1 MNTSFSLVCVSAI
14 LLMMIGLVFA
24 HPLLVLFGAS
34 DTSMIYAY
42 PYMMIYLTG
51 TLPSMIAIGMNPF
64 INAQGYSLI
73 GMLSVAI
80 GALTNLILD
89 PVFIFLF
96 GLGVRG
102 AAIATVLSQCL
113 SAMFVLFFLMKKAEL
128 KVRFLHRDEL
138 ADCRGYA
145 QNIVSLGT
153 SGFIMQLTN
162 SLVTIC
168 CNNVLSVVG
177 GGGKTSLIFRMME
190 ELTAAGKKVL
200 ITTTTHMAYEPDRP
214 FAEDGD
220 MISIKQNLEEYGY
233 TIAASLDREKH
244 KIGALSE
251 EKLKEIKV
259 LADVI
264 LIEADGAKR
273 LPLKVPEEWEP
284 VIPELVDLLIGVVGM
299 DALGEPIQKT
309 CHRVEKVAKFLGKG
323 IEETVTEDDIVEIA
337 VSRDGL
343 RKCVD
348 EREYRV
354 LLNKADIPGKAEAA
368 ERIAGKLEQQRVHVV
383 WGSLQKEYY
392 NSCDFARE
400 KITLVMLAAGNSRRF
415 GSNKLL
421 YEIDGMPMYL
431 RTLAKLQKAA
441 SELGDCEIIVVT
453 QYEEIAA
460 KANTL
465 GVKVL
470 INPQPERGISSS
482 MQIGLAT
489 AKDSSACLFTVSD
502 QPWLTA
508 ETIINLVDKF
518 RDEQKG
524 MACTIFGTKTGNPC
538 IFSREYYQELME
550 ITGDKGGKQIIN
562 RHPEDVTYFKIEDAR
577 ELQDIDIP
585 LG

>member
-1 MNTSFSLVCVSAI
+1 M
-14 LLMMIGLVFA
+14 G
-24 HPLLVLFGAS
+24 
-34 DTSMIYAY
+34 
-42 PYMMIYLTG
+42 
-51 TLPSMIAIGMNPF
+51 
-64 INAQGYSLI
+64 
-73 GMLSVAI
+73 
-80 GALTNLILD
+80 
-89 PVFIFLF
+89 
-96 GLGVRG
+96 
-102 AAIATVLSQCL
+102 
-113 SAMFVLFFLMKKAEL
+113 
-128 KVRFLHRDEL
+128 
-138 ADCRGYA
+138 
-145 QNIVSLGT
+145 
-153 SGFIMQLTN
+153 
-162 SLVTIC
+162 
-168 CNNVLSVVG
+168 
-177 GGGKTSLIFRMME
+177 
-190 ELTAAGKKVL
+190 
-200 ITTTTHMAYEPDRP
+200 
-214 FAEDGD
+214 
-220 MISIKQNLEEYGY
+220 
-233 TIAASLDREKH
+233 
-244 KIGALSE
+244 
-251 EKLKEIKV
+251 
-259 LADVI
+259 
-264 LIEADGAKR
+264 
-273 LPLKVPEEWEP
+273 
-284 VIPELVDLLIGVVGM
+284 
-299 DALGEPIQKT
+299 
-309 CHRVEKVAKFLGKG
+309 
-323 IEETVTEDDIVEIA
+323 IA

-524 MACTIFGTKTGNPC
+524 MACTILAPKPEIHVSSHGN
-538 IFSREYYQELME
+538 
-550 ITGDKGGKQIIN
+550 IIRN
-562 RHPEDVTYFKIEDAR
+562 
-577 ELQDIDIP
+577 
-585 LG
+585 